1 MAKIYARRIKNEQ
14 MTLEEV
20 PLRWREETQ
29 NLLDG
34 ADATQS
40 EH

>member
-20 PLRWREETQ
+20 PLRWIEETEE
-29 NLLDG
+29 LLNENTKDG
-34 ADATQS
+34 R
-40 EH
+40 